1 MSEAERLSALRS
13 YRVLDTEPEPAF
25 DQIAR
30 LAATLFEAP
39 MALVSLVDDHRQW
52 FKARHGLD
60 VCSTPREQAFCAH
73 ALELE
78 PHGVMVVTDATADP
92 RFDDNP
98 LVVGAPHIRFYAGA
112 LLTDKDG
119 HNLGTLCV
127 IDTVARR
134 VPSPDMLQHLRGLAD
149 LVVDRLQASR
159 SERALVE
166 QQRTLGLAEAMSGV
180 GRWRYGV
187 ESSQIT
193 WSDEVYRIYGV
204 DRTTFSPS
212 LAGVVDFHPPADLA
226 RIGAAFEEAIALAR
240 GYDLEVDVRRPSG
253 ELRRVIFRAAVELDD
268 EGRVVALFGVIQD
281 VTEQRQAIERVQRSQ
296 GRYKLLAEN
305 MGDVVTRIAFDGSSN
320 YISPAIEN
328 LLGYTP
334 REMAGLPAHAFVH
347 EADRAQVVR
356 VYEEMAAGRN
366 DAVIQHRAIHK
377 AGHEVW
383 VESRF
388 RLVRDEAGKALA
400 MVVVIRD
407 ISERKA
413 LEAHLSASE
422 ARARKVIADAYQ
434 AIVTIDEQGVVT
446 DWNRFAEVTFG
457 WTAAEA
463 VGARLSSLIIP
474 EPHHAA
480 HHAGLARFLQTGGGA
495 IVDRRIEA
503 PARRKTG
510 ELILVEL
517 AVSATQGPDG
527 WQFTALMHDITER
540 KAQMEEFETAF
551 HHASIGMALVGAEG
565 GLKKV
570 NDAFCKIVAYDES
583 ELLSLDFQAIT
594 HPDDLD
600 ADLALLGQ
608 LVAGQIPSYSMDKRY
623 IRKDGR
629 TVWINLSVSM
639 VCEPNGTIRHFIAQ
653 VLDLT
658 ARVEAQEALEQQTL
672 ALAAMATQL
681 SSAKDAAEAANRAK
695 GDFLANMSHELRTP
709 LNGVIGFSRLL
720 ADSADLTSEDRY
732 RANVV
737 RGAGEALNTLINDV
751 LDYSK
756 LEARAVELE
765 ARPFLVSDLVS
776 EALAMVE
783 PRAAEKGLK
792 LLIGGNDAGVVI
804 GDKYRL
810 RQVLLNLLSNAVKF
824 TAAGTVE
831 VRVQAGDRSTG
842 EQPFRISVI
851 DQGVGISTEKQA
863 HLFKRFSQ
871 ADSSVS
877 RTFGGTGLGL
887 AISRELIELMGGTIG
902 VFSRD
907 GEGSTFWFE
916 LTLPVGQAPAVQ
928 DRHHNKGKAMFPGRR
943 ILVADDVEINREL
956 CQIMLRQH
964 GCVVTL
970 VEDGLAAV
978 QAMESEAF
986 DLVLMD
992 VHMPVLDGL
1001 GATRAIRASGKS
1013 TPPIFALT
1021 ASGSPEQVKA
1031 CLDAGMDGHLLKP
1044 ISPDELEAV
1053 LARIFDSVRLIERL
1067 DPAPAGGHEDE
1078 LVSQAAFEQSMGQES
1093 TLMFVRMA
1101 QEQLTGRFTSKERD
1115 ALRADA
1121 HKTAG
1126 SAGLVGLHRL
1136 GDAARRLEDACMDGG
1151 EIAPA
1156 LAAVRGALVD
1166 AEGILAAWAAR
1177 LEKVEA

>member
-25 DQIAR
+25 DQIAQ

-39 MALVSLVDDHRQW
+39 MALVSLIDDDRQW

-60 VCSTPREQAFCAH
+60 FCSTPREQAFCAH

-78 PHGVMVVTDATADP
+78 PHGVMVVTDATVDP
-92 RFDDNP
+92 RFVDNP

-127 IDTVARR
+127 IDTVGRS

-149 LVVDRLQASR
+149 IVVDRLQAAR

-180 GRWRYGV
+180 GRWRYV
-187 ESSQIT
+187 VQSSEVI

-204 DRTTFSPS
+204 DRATFHPS
-212 LAGVVDFHPPADLA
+212 LAEVVDFHPSADLT
-226 RIGAAFEEAIALAR
+226 RVRAAFEEAIALAR

-253 ELRRVIFRAAVELDD
+253 ELRRVVFRAAVELDD
-268 EGRVVALFGVIQD
+268 QGRVVALFGVIQD

-366 DAVIQHRAIHK
+366 DAVVQHRAIHK

-388 RLVRDEAGKALA
+388 RLVRDEVGRALA

-480 HHAGLARFLQTGGGA
+480 HHSGLARFLQTGGGA

-570 NDAFCKIVAYDES
+570 NDAFCRIVAYDES

-600 ADLALLGQ
+600 ADLALLGR
-608 LVAGQIPSYSMDKRY
+608 LVAGEIPSYSMDKRY

-629 TVWINLSVSM
+629 TVWINLSVS
-639 VCEPNGTIRHFIAQ
+639 VVREPNGTIRHFIAQ

-720 ADSADLTSEDRY
+720 ADSADLTAEDRY

-737 RGAGEALNTLINDV
+737 RDAGEALNTLINDV

-776 EALAMVE
+776 EAMAMVE
-783 PRAAEKGLK
+783 PRAVEKGLK

-824 TAAGTVE
+824 TSAGTVE
-831 VRVQAGDRSTG
+831 VRVQAGDRSMG
-842 EQPFRISVI
+842 KQRFRISVI
-851 DQGVGISTEKQA
+851 DEGVGISTEKQA

-902 VFSRD
+902 VVSRD
-907 GEGSTFWFE
+907 GERSTFWFE

-928 DRHHNKGKAMFPGRR
+928 DRHHKGKAMFPGRR

-964 GCVVTL
+964 GCAVTP

-978 QAMESEAF
+978 QAVEKEAF

-1001 GATRAIRASGKS
+1001 AATQTIRASGKS
-1013 TPPIFALT
+1013 KLPIFALT
-1021 ASGSPEQVKA
+1021 ASGSPEQVRA

-1053 LARIFDSVRLIERL
+1053 LARVFDGARPAEGQEP
-1067 DPAPAGGHEDE
+1067 DPAGDREDE
-1078 LVSQAAFEQSMGQES
+1078 LVSQAAFEESMGRES

-1101 QEQLTGRFTSKERD
+1101 QEQLTGRFASEERD
-1115 ALRADA
+1115 AIRADA
-1121 HKTAG
+1121 HKMAG
-1126 SAGLVGLHRL
+1126 SAGMVGLHRL
-1136 GDAARRLEDACMDGG
+1136 GDAARRLEDACRDDE

-1156 LAAVRGALVD
+1156 LAVVRGALAD
-1166 AEGILAAWAAR
+1166 AETTLAAWAAR
-1177 LEKVEA
+1177 LERPPA